1 MAASSS
7 LAKLIVAII
16 IGAFGHGD
24 QGSGA
29 INPQQRP
36 PAGAAAS
43 RRTFEARPTG
53 EWVATGRVLSANGVA
68 NRSVGEVLH
77 RRWRFETRCRGGACQ
92 TYLLRTSSTG
102 VQSSPL
108 RFLPHNY
115 LAEFGNLGTTC
126 EVRPGYFKTI
136 SVTFSIWWTKH
147 RSQLVA
153 EEMGGFVGG
162 PLCRYAGERIRWT
175 AHRRS
180 DNRPPQR
187 RNPALGR
194 GPRGTA
200 TGIRTPVSA
209 VRGRRP
215 SPLDDS
221 GEEAGILARPG
232 GGLRREGGSAVEAR
246 SVNCLLPRLWR
257 NW

>member
-1 MAASSS
+1 MTGSSP

-16 IGAFGHGD
+16 IGLASGHGG
-24 QGSGA
+24 QGSDA
-29 INPQQRP
+29 VSPQQRP
-36 PAGAAAS
+36 SADTAAS
-43 RRTFEARPTG
+43 RRTFETRPTG
-53 EWVATGRVLSANGVA
+53 EWVATGHVLTAKRVAD
-68 NRSVGEVLH
+68 RSVGEVLR
-77 RRWRFETRCRGGACQ
+77 RRWRFETRCRDGACQ

-126 EVRPGYFKTI
+126 EVRPGYFKAF

-162 PLCRYAGERIRWT
+162 PRCPYAGERIRWT

-180 DNRPPQR
+180 GNRM
-187 RNPALGR
+187 AL
-194 GPRGTA
+194 
-200 TGIRTPVSA
+200 S
-209 VRGRRP
+209 
-215 SPLDDS
+215 
-221 GEEAGILARPG
+221 
-232 GGLRREGGSAVEAR
+232 
-246 SVNCLLPRLWR
+246 
-257 NW
+257 